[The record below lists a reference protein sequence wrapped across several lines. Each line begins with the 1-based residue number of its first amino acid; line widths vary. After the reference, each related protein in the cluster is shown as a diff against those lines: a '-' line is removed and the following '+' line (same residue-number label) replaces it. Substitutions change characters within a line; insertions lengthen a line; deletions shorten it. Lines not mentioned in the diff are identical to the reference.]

1 MEKNRTMELFAALL
15 RSSLGD
21 QLAPGA
27 VSFTDMLADDAVME
41 FPYAPPGLPKVLNGK
56 AAIRKHVE
64 ALGGTIRVEQFSSP
78 VVYQTPTGFVIE
90 FSCSGIATQTGRPYN
105 QEYVSVI
112 TLRDGLIVRCRDYW
126 NPLIVLQAIEPE
138 EAVEEEG
145 ASNV

>member
-1 MEKNRTMELFAALL
+1 MSQDRTMELFAALL
-15 RSSLGD
+15 RSSMGD
-21 QLAPGA
+21 QLAPGT

-78 VVYQTPTGFVIE
+78 IVHRTPSGFVLE
-90 FSCSGIATQTGRPYN
+90 FACSGIGTQTGRPYN

-112 TLRDGLIVRCRDYW
+112 TLQDGLIVRYRDYW

-138 EAVEEEG
+138 KAVEEER